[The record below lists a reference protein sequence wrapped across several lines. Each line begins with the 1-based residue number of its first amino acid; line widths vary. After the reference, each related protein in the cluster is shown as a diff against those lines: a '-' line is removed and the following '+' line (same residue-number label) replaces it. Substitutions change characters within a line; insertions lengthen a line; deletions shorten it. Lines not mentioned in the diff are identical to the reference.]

1 MSWVKL
7 VYILVYFQNEPL
19 SISEKHELRHWMNAL
34 NEINPAGLRQQVL
47 LRHPGVQD
55 IIPRQL
61 NKATSQSLLLG
72 YFHSNGSSWYYSHV
86 VSKIHDKPCSLS
98 SFCELWSR
106 SNSSSDNSQAVSF
119 NFQFTLMSNNKTF
132 PFYSP
137 HLCPTFVYETKSKHW
152 DWSLMKT
159 YW

>member
-7 VYILVYFQNEPL
+7 VYLLVYFQNEPL
-19 SISEKHELRHWMNAL
+19 SVSEKHELRHWLRFKWNKPAL
-34 NEINPAGLRQQVL
+34 IRQQVL
-47 LRHPGVQD
+47 LRRPGVQD

-61 NKATSQSLLLG
+61 NKAASQSLLLG

-86 VSKIHDKPCSLS
+86 VSKLHDKPCSLS

-106 SNSSSDNSQAVSF
+106 WNSSSNNSQAVSF
-119 NFQFTLMSNNKTF
+119 NFEFTLMSNNKTF
-132 PFYSP
+132 TFYSP
-137 HLCPTFVYETKSKHW
+137 HLCPAFVYQTKSKHW
-152 DWSLMKT
+152 DWCLMKT